1 MQVWAFFSLS
11 ATSQKNTHTSN
22 WKYFGHSD
30 VFISTQGYL
39 MLSVETKWRK
49 LNERKMKK
57 SIFLVQTLKVLTSST
72 KFSLWSEQDWILCA
86 SSKTGK
92 NLFLFVISFI
102 TWGLSLLL
110 WRAFLDHSFMTPN
123 GQGIEIV
130 AAPLETHGSH
140 FWCLHSEHK
149 HNEISKVTKAQIMA
163 DT

>member
-72 KFSLWSEQDWILCA
+72 KFSLWSE
-86 SSKTGK
+86 
-92 NLFLFVISFI
+92 
-102 TWGLSLLL
+102 
-110 WRAFLDHSFMTPN
+110 
-123 GQGIEIV
+123 
-130 AAPLETHGSH
+130 
-140 FWCLHSEHK
+140 
-149 HNEISKVTKAQIMA
+149 
-163 DT
+163 